1 MQTTNTLPKIEYK
14 KILYV
19 TDLSE
24 SGRHAFPHAASIAR
38 RCNSHGRL

>member
-1 MQTTNTLPKIEYK
+1 MPDQKPLPQIDYK

-24 SGRHAFPHAASIAR
+24 SGRQAFRQAR
-38 RCNSHGRL
+38 IRLFSQ